1 MEERERLI
9 LFPVRRRLAVLCSA
23 YLLGIY
29 GAQIVAAPAAALG
42 ILCAF
47 LLTTAFLRAKRRKSA
62 LLFVAAVFLLVGNGM
77 ACRRLAL
84 RDEPSQPGVLLVARL
99 MKLKKKT
106 VYGCAACFATA
117 NGFIGGHS
125 LR

>member
-23 YLLGIY
+23 YLFGIY
-29 GAQIVAAPAAALG
+29 GAQIIAAPAAAFG

-62 LLFVAAVFLLVGNGM
+62 LLFVAAAFFSSETAWRAEGWRCAMNQVNPAF
-77 ACRRLAL
+77 C
-84 RDEPSQPGVLLVARL
+84 SSARL

>member
-29 GAQIVAAPAAALG
+29 GAQIVAVPAAALG

-62 LLFVAAVFLLVGNGM
+62 LLFVAAVFGE
-77 ACRRLAL
+77 RLIIQ
-84 RDEPSQPGVLLVARL
+84 ENCL

>member
-42 ILCAF
+42 ILVRFFADDG
-47 LLTTAFLRAKRRKSA
+47 
-62 LLFVAAVFLLVGNGM
+62 LFAG
-77 ACRRLAL
+77 
-84 RDEPSQPGVLLVARL
+84 
-99 MKLKKKT
+99 
-106 VYGCAACFATA
+106 
-117 NGFIGGHS
+117 
-125 LR
+125 